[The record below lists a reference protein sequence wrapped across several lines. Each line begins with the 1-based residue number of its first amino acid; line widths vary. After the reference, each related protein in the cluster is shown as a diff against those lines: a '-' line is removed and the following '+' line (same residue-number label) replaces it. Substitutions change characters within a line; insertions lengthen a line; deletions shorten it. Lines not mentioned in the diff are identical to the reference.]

1 MGYSEFLNCNNLDKQ
16 MKINKSKIPAEIKK
30 QLENARKSSF
40 VLSNLNVTK
49 KNQILYD
56 LSFKL
61 RASLSEILEENFKDI
76 INAKKL
82 YELGELSLS
91 LFERVKLT
99 ESKIEQM
106 AVYCESV
113 AKLTN
118 PNGKI
123 IDATRL
129 DIGLELYK
137 VTCPI
142 GVILMIFESRPDAV
156 IQISS
161 LGLKSGNAI
170 ILKGGKEASF
180 SNRILVKLIRETINK
195 ISDSS
200 VNSIS
205 LVETRVEVNE
215 LIKLSQ
221 DLDLIIPRGSNQM
234 VQKIQSKSMVPV
246 LGHADGICHVFLD
259 NEGDE
264 NKSMSV
270 VLDSKLNYP
279 AVCNSLET
287 LLVHKDFPDSW
298 LASILLKMQ
307 ESGVELRVCS
317 ETKNRL
323 KSFKSLKLKKA
334 VKQDW
339 KTEYID
345 LIISVKSVDSATE
358 AVMHINNFG
367 SKHTDSIVTENKELA
382 EWFLNAVDS
391 AGVFWNAS
399 TRFADGFRY
408 GLGAEVGVSNG
419 KIHAR
424 GPVGLDGLVTYKYK
438 LYGNGQGVGEY
449 SKGNREFIHE
459 KINL

>member
-1 MGYSEFLNCNNLDKQ
+1 
-16 MKINKSKIPAEIKK
+16 MKINKSMIPSEIKK
-30 QLENARKSSF
+30 QLEEARKSSF
-40 VLSNLNVTK
+40 ALANLDVTK

-56 LSFKL
+56 LSSKL
-61 RASLSEILEENFKDI
+61 RKNVSKILEENYKDI
-76 INAKKL
+76 ENAKRL
-82 YELGELSLS
+82 YELGQLSFS
-91 LFERVKLT
+91 LCERVKLN

-106 AVYCESV
+106 AIYCESV
-113 AKLTN
+113 AKLPN
-118 PNGKI
+118 PSGNI
-123 IDATRL
+123 LNATRL

-156 IQISS
+156 IQISA

-170 ILKGGKEASF
+170 ILKGGKEAVF
-180 SNRILVKLIRETINK
+180 SNRILVKLLRETINT
-195 ISDSS
+195 ISYPS

-205 LVETRVEVNE
+205 LVETRVEVDV
-215 LIKLSQ
+215 LIKSSSY
-221 DLDLIIPRGSNQM
+221 LDLIIPRGSYQM
-234 VQKIQSKSMVPV
+234 VQKIQSKSQIPV

-264 NKSMSV
+264 SKSMAV

-279 AVCNSLET
+279 SVCNSLET
-287 LLVHKDFPDSW
+287 LLVHEYFPDNW
-298 LASILLKMQ
+298 LASILSSLQ
-307 ESGVELRVCS
+307 EAGVELRVCS
-317 ETKNRL
+317 KTKKRL
-323 KSFKSLKLKKA
+323 KSYKSLKLKKA
-334 VKQDW
+334 DDLDW
-339 KTEYID
+339 KTEYVD
-345 LIISVKSVDSATE
+345 LIISVKSVKSATE

-382 EWFLNAVDS
+382 EWFLNTVDS

-424 GPVGLDGLVTYKYK
+424 GPVGLEGLVTYKYK
-438 LYGNGQGVGEY
+438 LYGNGQGVGDY
-449 SKGNREFIHE
+449 SNGKREFIHE
-459 KINL
+459 KIK